1 MGEESGSDRL
11 EVKEAFSYGYEWP
24 GAGPGPG
31 ANPMQGP
38 NRWPDPVGFPGEW
51 REALTA
57 YYQEAVKVS
66 ETITRGLALALG
78 EGEAYLDPY
87 CAEGDTISL
96 MRVFKYY
103 PYGEADA
110 VMAGSAGGY
119 PERTGSSCMKE
130 SPQPLDPKK
139 KNF

>member
-1 MGEESGSDRL
+1 MTT
-11 EVKEAFSYGYEWP
+11 YG
-24 GAGPGPG
+24 
-31 ANPMQGP
+31 
-38 NRWPDPVGFPGEW
+38 RV
-51 REALTA
+51 LL
-57 YYQEAVKVS
+57 S

-139 KNF
+139 EKLLVLTKQTTRGNV